1 MEMKNRMENPSAV
14 PLNSE
19 WKVREEAHGNLSVG
33 KRLRRYFRDYC
44 EGSSLIGFRYLG
56 EKRSRG
62 ERILWFF
69 IILLSI
75 VLSIYY
81 VVEIYS
87 KYVENPFIVNMA
99 TRESPIFKIPFP
111 AVTICPT
118 VKTSKNYFNF
128 TGAIHRLLDDEN
140 ITDEDM
146 RYTQYFSLV
155 CDSIDESYKEKLP
168 PNKTFTEDFFDSL
181 DYLKPSFSEVFSI
194 CQFMGH
200 DVECE
205 DLFVPVVVDEGIC
218 YTFNMLNRED
228 IYKDNVYYYSD
239 YLQNLNH
246 TNWTINEGYPKG
258 TGQNVYPR
266 RALLSGADNALE
278 IYLLQ
283 RTQETDYLC
292 LQDTEGYTV
301 HLHTPQT
308 IPQLKKNYFSVPL
321 DTSVRAIVKP
331 GMMTT
336 SKEVKNYKTM
346 DRKCYFTDER
356 FLKYFEIYTPENCQ
370 LECLTNHTLEMCNCV
385 NYFMPRQN
393 TTDICGN
400 AMSDCMKLAEISM
413 KTREIESQLSED
425 YQTSN
430 GCNCMP
436 ICTSLSYQAE
446 TSRTPFPWR
455 DIFRAEKTMVELLGP
470 LELDKKMH
478 LSKLSIY
485 FSSDMFLQMERTE
498 LYGFFDLMSNIGG
511 ILGLFN
517 GFALLSVVEIIYY
530 ISVRLWCNYQL
541 HNDILES

>member
-14 PLNSE
+14 PLTGERNVSE
-19 WKVREEAHGNLSVG
+19 TAHENPSIG
-33 KRLRRYFRDYC
+33 KKLRRYFRDYC

-62 ERILWFF
+62 ERILWFL

-81 VVEIYS
+81 VVEIYN
-87 KYVENPFIVNMA
+87 KYIENPFIVNLA
-99 TRESPIFKIPFP
+99 TRESHIFTIPFP

-118 VKTSKNYFNF
+118 VKTVKKYFNF
-128 TGAIHRLLDDEN
+128 TGAIHRLYDNKN

-146 RYTQYFSLV
+146 RYTQYFSLL
-155 CDSIDESYKEKLP
+155 CNTLDDSYMDLLP
-168 PNKTFTEDFFDSL
+168 PNKTFTDDFFDSL
-181 DYLKPSFSEVFSI
+181 DYLNPSFSDVFAV
-194 CQFMGH
+194 CRFMGK
-200 DVECE
+200 DEDCR
-205 DLFVPVVVDEGIC
+205 DLFVPIVVDEGIC
-218 YTFNMLNRED
+218 YTFNMLNKED
-228 IYKDNVYYYSD
+228 IYKDDVYYYSD
-239 YLQNLNH
+239 YLQNMDH
-246 TNWTINEGYPKG
+246 TNWTINDGYPKG

-283 RTQETDYLC
+283 GTLETDYLC
-292 LQDTEGYTV
+292 LQDTKGFSV
-301 HLHTPQT
+301 LLHSPHT
-308 IPQLKKNYFSVPL
+308 IPQLKKNFFSVPL
-321 DTSVRAIVKP
+321 DTAVQAIVKP

-336 SKEVKNYKTM
+336 SKEVKNYKTK

-370 LECLTNHTLEMCNCV
+370 LECLTNQTLEMCNCV
-385 NYFMPRQN
+385 NYFMPRHN
-393 TTDICGN
+393 TTNICGN
-400 AMSDCMKLAEISM
+400 VMTDCMEKAEFLM

-425 YQTSN
+425 YPTPNS
-430 GCNCMP
+430 CNCMP
-436 ICTSLSYQAE
+436 ICTSLSYQSE
-446 TSRTPFPWR
+446 TSRTPFPWKN
-455 DIFRAEKTMVELLGP
+455 IFRAEKNMAKFLAP
-470 LELDKKMH
+470 LEIEKRMH
-478 LSKLSIY
+478 FSRLNIY
-485 FSSDMFLQMERTE
+485 FGSDVFLQMERTE

-517 GFALLSVVEIIYY
+517 GFALLSIVEIVYY